1 VYCYSLSCELILV
14 YFLPIKYC
22 FIVGL
27 PLDVGFE
34 MELITVAVVWRTD
47 IDLVMLEGT

>member
-1 VYCYSLSCELILV
+1 M
-14 YFLPIKYC
+14 YF

-34 MELITVAVVWRTD
+34 MDLVAVAAVWPSD
-47 IDLVMLEGT
+47 INLVVLED

>member
-1 VYCYSLSCELILV
+1 MC
-14 YFLPIKYC
+14 C

-34 MELITVAVVWRTD
+34 MDLEADVAIWRSD
-47 IDLVMLEGT
+47 INLVMLEIDCMNLQIAHGN

>member
-1 VYCYSLSCELILV
+1 M
-14 YFLPIKYC
+14 YC

-34 MELITVAVVWRTD
+34 MELVTLAVVWRSD
-47 IDLVMLEGT
+47 IDLVMLEDLIVGLAFQA